1 MTWEWLAPVATGV
14 VGVVGI
20 AASAWTAASG
30 RRSQAE
36 LLRHQIDGDLRKAH
50 RQDKQALYARVLNE
64 LVALN
69 DAGHRQLFLSI
80 RSIED
85 PAAKSALAEAAQKFG
100 EQIGVAGHLWA
111 EVSVVAGP
119 EVAEKVREV
128 IGIIAERAFP
138 DLEDG
143 GGDAIEQMMKA
154 IKESPVGLLNDLI
167 AAMRA
172 DLWPAG

>member
-1 MTWEWLAPVATGV
+1 M
-14 VGVVGI
+14 
-20 AASAWTAASG
+20 
-30 RRSQAE
+30 
-36 LLRHQIDGDLRKAH
+36 
-50 RQDKQALYARVLNE
+50 
-64 LVALN
+64 
-69 DAGHRQLFLSI
+69 
-80 RSIED
+80 
-85 PAAKSALAEAAQKFG
+85 
-100 EQIGVAGHLWA
+100 
-111 EVSVVAGP
+111 AGP